1 MGIASPFPN
10 KFKFSINMSVDS
22 ATTLN
27 FDPVNDG
34 GYQRPSETTTTTF
47 KVSYESAPLLSDNYS
62 NDDIAL
68 AASWPEGIRAKAGKD
83 LRVDRVGYDVYAEED
98 VKYYTLDNNKAFIIK
113 GVGGTVSNMPGAVG
127 PLTPTSTVVIGD
139 QTIKN
144 IGYAYQ
150 AGATGPSGASGA
162 SGPEELGQRK
172 YGSWNYVKISDN
184 QAAITN
190 TPIATTLANLADKPG
205 RSSWP
210 CFGCI
215 PMGYLGAANAQVTPP
230 VKERSSVVSQSY
242 FGGASDLAVGDYTVT
257 GPTPD
262 SNYSKKIFLPSQF
275 DGFHYYNY
283 YSISIYWLDAENK
296 PIGAPIV
303 GDPFWSSYNIY
314 KRSMLSPKWS
324 GDLTT
329 KWPYDSFQ
337 LDETYY
343 IVNAIPVERT
353 STQQYQYDYSA
364 RLYGG
369 FDKLI
374 GIFSRPFK
382 NPFSTPSSAFCESIY
397 KANKEA
403 YLKNP
408 YSLVIGAYSGSGMQ
422 FKFEID
428 PETGFPQKTGKFNG
442 LVINPD
448 ATTAGWPTAIIG
460 GHNIG
465 YSWDGGSPTQTFHA
479 ECDRRWEYY
488 HDGHEGSSYVVIT
501 PCLAISSVSVHGT
514 CTLDYDIA

>member
-1 MGIASPFPN
+1 MRGGST
-10 KFKFSINMSVDS
+10 
-22 ATTLN
+22 TTLN
-27 FDPVNDG
+27 FDAPENG
-34 GYQRPSETTTTTF
+34 TPRPSETTTTTF
-47 KVSYESAPLLSDNYS
+47 NVSYESAPLLSDDYS

-83 LRVDRVGYDVYAEED
+83 LRVDRVGYDSDAEKD

-127 PLTPTSTVVIGD
+127 PLTPTSTIVIGD

-150 AGATGPSGASGA
+150 AGATGASD
-162 SGPEELGQRK
+162 PKELGRRK
-172 YGSWNYVKISDN
+172 YGDWNYVKISDN
-184 QAAITN
+184 QSVITN

-215 PMGYLGAANAQVTPP
+215 PVGYLGAANAQVTPP
-230 VKERSSVVSQSY
+230 VKEHDSVISEGY
-242 FGGASDLAVGDYTVT
+242 FGGGSDLAVGDFTYS
-257 GPTPD
+257 GFD
-262 SNYSKKIFLPSQF
+262 NYSYKIFLHNSN
-275 DGFHYYNY
+275 GYYGV
-283 YSISIYWLDAENK
+283 SIYWMDAENK

-343 IVNAIPVERT
+343 IVNAIPVEIIN
-353 STQQYQYDYSA
+353 SEYQYNYHR
-364 RLYGG
+364 RLYDG
-369 FDKLI
+369 FDTLI

-408 YSLVIGAYSGSGMQ
+408 YSLVIGLGVGLQ

-428 PETGFPQKTGKFNG
+428 PETGFPQKTGKSNG
-442 LVINPD
+442 LAINPTD
-448 ATTAGWPTAIIG
+448 TAVGWPPDTIG
-460 GHNIG
+460 GHNIVF
-465 YSWDGGSPTQTFHA
+465 SWDGGSPTQTFQT
-479 ECDRRWEYY
+479 ECDRILDHYYNGYDYVEYY
-488 HDGHEGSSYVVIT
+488 RIV
-501 PCLAISSVSVHGT
+501 PCLAISSLSVHGT
-514 CTLDYDIA
+514 CTLDYEIA

>member
-1 MGIASPFPN
+1 
-10 KFKFSINMSVDS
+10 MSGGS
-22 ATTLN
+22 TTTLN
-27 FDPVNDG
+27 FDPFDPVYDG
-34 GYQRPSETTTTTF
+34 RPQRPSQTTTSTF
-47 KVSYESAPLLSDNYS
+47 NVSYESAPLLSDTYS

-83 LRVDRVGYDVYAEED
+83 LRVDRVGYSDD
-98 VKYYTLDNNKAFIIK
+98 DGKDHKYYTLDNSKAFIIK
-113 GVGGTVSNMPGAVG
+113 GVGGTASNMPGAVG

-162 SGPEELGQRK
+162 TGASGPEELGQRK

-184 QAAITN
+184 QSVITN

-215 PMGYLGAANAQVTPP
+215 PMGYLGAAKAQVTPP
-230 VKERSSVVSQSY
+230 TKLNSSY
-242 FGGASDLAVGDYTVT
+242 FGGTFDLGVGDYTVT
-257 GPTPD
+257 GPGPGEGGST
-262 SNYSKKIFLPSQF
+262 KIFLP
-275 DGFHYYNY
+275 GNNY
-283 YSISIYWLDAENK
+283 FVTIGIYWLDAENK

-343 IVNAIPVERT
+343 IVNAIPVEIT
-353 STQQYQYDYSA
+353 STQQYHYNYSA
-364 RLYGG
+364 GLYGG
-369 FDKLI
+369 FDTLI

-408 YSLVIGAYSGSGMQ
+408 YSLVIGSFGGAGMQ

-428 PETGFPQKTGKFNG
+428 PETGFPQKTGKSNS

-448 ATTAGWPTAIIG
+448 VMTEGWPTTIIG

-465 YSWDGGSPTQTFHA
+465 YSWDGGSPTQTFHT
-479 ECDRRWEYY
+479 ECDRRTENYGIGAPGTY
-488 HDGHEGSSYVVIT
+488 LVIT
-501 PCLAISSVSVHGT
+501 PCLAISSMSVHGT
-514 CTLDYDIA
+514 CTLDYEIA